1 MDKKIHE
8 KRLAQWT
15 KVIEECNASGLTK
28 RQWCQENNISE
39 KVFHYWQ
46 RRVREA
52 VLEKETPKSDNLPTI
67 VELSAPVKKEDN
79 PLPSVQTQTA
89 AVLHVNGTVIEITE
103 AASADFIQ
111 KLLGVVSYVQ

>member
-15 KVIEECNASGLTK
+15 KMIEECYASGLTK

-46 RRVREA
+46 RRVRDA
-52 VLEKETPKSDNLPTI
+52 ILAKETSKEDNLPTI
-67 VELSAPVKKEDN
+67 VELSPPVKQDKHSIA
-79 PLPSVQTQTA
+79 PIPQTA
-89 AVLHVNGTVIEITE
+89 SAVLHVNGVMIELTE
-103 AASADFIQ
+103 SASADFIQ
-111 KLLGVVSYVQ
+111 KLLGVLSYVQ